1 MFILS
6 VTLAT
11 SSLEGT
17 EDLADAVEKK
27 QRRYKKQGAGSGKGA
42 GSVLILDFSCSHTSH
57 LTHLGTQHH
66 CLPDQEG

>member
-27 QRRYKKQGAGSGKGA
+27 QRRSKSRG
-42 GSVLILDFSCSHTSH
+42 
-57 LTHLGTQHH
+57 
-66 CLPDQEG
+66 QEVAKVQALC